1 MGFPIGPSQ
10 TWPMKYSMQVARIMV
25 MAGSAVGVRYAA
37 AQDVTRQT
45 ALSAACIEFN
55 QTAMNHV
62 AVGRLK
68 DAESALSAALA
79 DRANDSEQSCAW
91 LTLHNLADVMAL
103 SGRLAE
109 AEVLEKRSLKILEKG
124 YPPDDPVLLRPLE
137 SLSQIQFEQWEI
149 AKARETFQRLQSI
162 PTERPAD
169 RAIIDS
175 LAAALLYAEGR
186 HHEAEAAYLKALVAW
201 EEAGRG
207 ETPDVAAVL
216 DGLATLYIVNGRYRE
231 AGRTLDRVLAILDT
245 AKDAV
250 PMDRIKLFRARA
262 ELHARQGEWR
272 EAEADLGSAISTADR
287 DTRMDPAVLKSLLAN
302 YALVLRKNH
311 RGREARTIEAR
322 AAALKTHEL
331 TNGVVDISE
340 LLAKPK
346 TAKK

>member
-1 MGFPIGPSQ
+1 
-10 TWPMKYSMQVARIMV
+10 MKQSMQVARIMV
-25 MAGSAVGVRYAA
+25 LAGSALGVRYAV

-55 QTAMNHV
+55 QTAMNHL
-62 AVGRLK
+62 AAGRLK

-79 DRANDSEQSCAW
+79 DRAKGSEETCAW
-91 LTLHNLADVMAL
+91 LTLHNLAFVMAL
-103 SGRLAE
+103 SGRLE
-109 AEVLEKRSLKILEKG
+109 KAEVLTKRSLTILEKG
-124 YPPDDPVLLRPLE
+124 HPPDDPVLLRPLQM
-137 SLSQIQFEQWEI
+137 LSQVQFEQRKI
-149 AKARETFQRLQSI
+149 AKARETFRRLQLI
-162 PTERPAD
+162 PTEQPAD
-169 RAIIDS
+169 RAIIGG

-186 HHEAEAAYLKALVAW
+186 YHEAEAEYLKALGAW

-207 ETPDVAAVL
+207 ETMDAAAVL
-216 DGLATLYIVNGRYRE
+216 DGLATLYIANGRYRE
-231 AGRTLDRVLAILDT
+231 AGRTLDRALAILDT

-311 RGREARTIEAR
+311 RGRDARAIEVR
-322 AAALKTHEL
+322 AAALQTHEL
-331 TNGVVDISE
+331 TDGVVDISE